1 MGAAKNPAQME
12 AVVRNTFVQ
21 GSLSIVFLV
30 LTLIVLAAATIA
42 AVRSVRSGGS
52 PGKEDEAVPSRR
64 YGPSGLIP
72 TPSEKELEKQWLASA
87 GAPTRGGGH

>member
-1 MGAAKNPAQME
+1 M
-12 AVVRNTFVQ
+12 RNTFIQ
-21 GSLSIVFLV
+21 GSLSIIFLV

-52 PGKEDEAVPSRR
+52 PGKEDEPVPSRR
-64 YGPSGLIP
+64 YAPSGLIP